1 MRPRGLLRYEQE
13 ICNVISNSI
22 RRFAPNGEQTGRLTE
37 TGLEK
42 LSELGNMIVNN
53 DNVDFQRYFH
63 PIIGWF
69 NFLTWPH
76 RPHQTNQ
83 GWVKS
88 TTCPSKTVQ
97 IDWSICRIINDFNLE
112 WLSFVWSVFPI
123 LSVEMHSTLS
133 RYYNWFFSQF
143 YSNIIGSLGRRNFWN
158 FLKHDVISKK
168 ILQKKIFQNIKSLSR
183 NEKGFSTTLCYQTVE
198 HGQDWKGKTQWIFWI
213 S

>member
-69 NFLTWPH
+69 DLLTPDLTDLID
-76 RPHQTNQ
+76 QTDQ
-83 GWVKS
+83 GWVRL
-88 TTCPSKTVQ
+88 TTCLSKTVQ
-97 IDWSICRIINDFNLE
+97 IGQFLGLIFRIINDFNLE
-112 WLSFVWSVFPI
+112 RLSFV
-123 LSVEMHSTLS
+123 
-133 RYYNWFFSQF
+133 
-143 YSNIIGSLGRRNFWN
+143 
-158 FLKHDVISKK
+158 
-168 ILQKKIFQNIKSLSR
+168 
-183 NEKGFSTTLCYQTVE
+183 
-198 HGQDWKGKTQWIFWI
+198 
-213 S
+213 